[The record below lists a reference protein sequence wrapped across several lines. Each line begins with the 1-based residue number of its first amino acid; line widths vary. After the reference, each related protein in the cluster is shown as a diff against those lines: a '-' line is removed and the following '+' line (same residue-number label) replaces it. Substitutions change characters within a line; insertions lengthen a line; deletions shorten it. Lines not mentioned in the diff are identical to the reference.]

1 MHRLAYIPFAALLRS
16 ILASS
21 FMALVGSQMA
31 RDEIAYIEYANVQMA
46 DRKATE
52 GSFTAIGKK
61 NPRKDFL
68 SYLQHAKGPQTGRG
82 SRRRN

>member
-1 MHRLAYIPFAALLRS
+1 MLSTRNTQ
-16 ILASS
+16 
-21 FMALVGSQMA
+21 V
-31 RDEIAYIEYANVQMA
+31 A

-52 GSFTAIGKK
+52 ESLTAMGKK

-68 SYLQHAKGPQTGRG
+68 SYLQHVKGPQTGKG